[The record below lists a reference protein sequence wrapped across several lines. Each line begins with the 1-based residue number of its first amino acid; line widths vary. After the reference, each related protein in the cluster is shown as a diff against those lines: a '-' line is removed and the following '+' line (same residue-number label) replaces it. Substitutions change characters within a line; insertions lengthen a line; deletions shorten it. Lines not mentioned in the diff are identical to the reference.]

1 MATPITMH
9 VMITTLCNRNC
20 KYCCNKG
27 YSLDE
32 IPTAT
37 VDDFNKSTYVCLTG
51 GEPFSFTNPNEY
63 AKKIKTMYPHI
74 QKVWVYSN
82 AIELRDYLRKYP
94 NAKLDYLD
102 GISCSIKVP
111 ADIAAF
117 NELLNDE
124 RITNLH
130 DNLCYVFENL
140 VDTNNHFG
148 NFRMIDRKWQ
158 VEFIPADNSIF
169 RRL

>member
-1 MATPITMH
+1 MYYNI
-9 VMITTLCNRNC
+9 IEKNK
-20 KYCCNKG
+20 KYISFVLFLKFIYFFFIIQG
-27 YSLDE
+27 
-32 IPTAT
+32 
-37 VDDFNKSTYVCLTG
+37 V
-51 GEPFSFTNPNEY
+51 FTNPNEY